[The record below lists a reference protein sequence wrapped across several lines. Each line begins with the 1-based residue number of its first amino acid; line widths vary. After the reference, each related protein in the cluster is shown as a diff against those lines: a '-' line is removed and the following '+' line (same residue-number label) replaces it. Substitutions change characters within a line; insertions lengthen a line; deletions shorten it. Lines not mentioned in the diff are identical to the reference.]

1 MAEDEDD
8 VMLMGEDDESYGT
21 LPGPTSLLVPEDGG
35 SPGPA
40 NGGDVVVLESEKL
53 ALLKE
58 KAAIE
63 EEKQQI
69 EAQANFDKRHFHVN
83 KQRMEKTLMDLTV
96 NIRRK
101 QELIAELSKNE
112 QDVRELQAQ
121 YEEQMQA
128 LVHDRDQKEGELAK
142 AQGELQG
149 LE

>member
-8 VMLMGEDDESYGT
+8 VMLMGEDDESYG
-21 LPGPTSLLVPEDGG
+21 PGPTSSLVFDGDPVSVAG
-35 SPGPA
+35 S
-40 NGGDVVVLESEKL
+40 DVVVLESEKL
-53 ALLKE
+53 ALVKE

-96 NIRRK
+96 NIRLK
-101 QELIAELSKNE
+101 EDLISELSKNE

-121 YEEQMQA
+121 HEEQLQA
-128 LVHDRDQKEGELAK
+128 LGQ
-142 AQGELQG
+142 
-149 LE
+149 